1 MQNNVEKLFCI
12 FFCTLKGKKSMF
24 FSEKA
29 LPSGRKYN
37 IME

>member
-1 MQNNVEKLFCI
+1 MWKSCSAS
-12 FFCTLKGKKSMF
+12 FFCALKGKKSMF
-24 FSEKA
+24 FNEKA